1 MVSLN
6 VGVSTTVSVDVI
18 EANGDDGNNLFSRL
32 NNKTGVNFSVQFDVE
47 RNVNNGMEDLN
58 EYSNCRETDHRN
70 KANATNILEPAT

>member
-1 MVSLN
+1 MVSLE
-6 VGVSTTVSVDVI
+6 GVSTTVSVDVI

-32 NNKTGVNFSVQFDVE
+32 NNKTDVNFFDVE

-58 EYSNCRETDHRN
+58 EYSKSREIDQRN